1 MRLLVQPRTST
12 DGDIMQGSKTI
23 ERAPRTRSKNPVRV
37 EKALATKAARKGAY
51 RRLSQERKA
60 REASYG

>member
-23 ERAPRTRSKNPVRV
+23 ERAARTRSKNPERV
-37 EKALATKAARKGAY
+37 EKARAVKAARKGAD
-51 RRLSQERKA
+51 RRMSQERRA
-60 REASYG
+60 REASYA